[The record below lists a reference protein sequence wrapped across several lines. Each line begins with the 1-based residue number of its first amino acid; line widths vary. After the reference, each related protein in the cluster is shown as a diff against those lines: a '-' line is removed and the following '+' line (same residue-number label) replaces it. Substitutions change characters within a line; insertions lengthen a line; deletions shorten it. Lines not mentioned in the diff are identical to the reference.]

1 MAFSVAVA
9 SGKGGVGKTSIAIN
23 VALSLAKMGYRTCL
37 LDTDFGVA
45 NAHILLGIDPKQN
58 MSDMLQNQASLVDL
72 CTPAPFG
79 LKFISGGSGMVDIL
93 NLDSAARFQIVRS
106 TETLAQ
112 STDILIVDVPAGAS
126 DATLNFVSAADRP
139 LIVLVGEPTSFMDAY
154 SLIKAAFLE
163 ADIKHFYLAVNMAN
177 SEVQAQDHFSR
188 FRDITNRFLDVQ
200 LTYVGHIPYSNALRK
215 SVIERKPIIT
225 RPEPSRE
232 TVAFQ
237 KISKGLLTG
246 PINETNGIRYLGGRN
261 VQENAS

>member
-58 MSDMLQNQASLVDL
+58 MSDMLQNQASLLDL
-72 CTPAPFG
+72 CTPAPCG
-79 LKFISGGSGMVDIL
+79 LRFISGGSGMVDIL

-106 TETLAQ
+106 TEALAQ
-112 STDILIVDVPAGAS
+112 STDVLVVDVPAGAS

-154 SLIKAAFLE
+154 SLIKAAYLE
-163 ADIKHFYLAVNMAN
+163 ANVKHFYLAINMAN
-177 SEVQAQDHFSR
+177 NETQAQDHFAR
-188 FRDITNRFLDVQ
+188 FRDITSRFLDVQ

-215 SVIERKPIIT
+215 SVIERKPIMT
-225 RPEPSRE
+225 RTEASRE

-237 KISKGLLTG
+237 KMAKSLLTG
-246 PINETNGIRYLGGRN
+246 PLNEINGIRYLGAPKA
-261 VQENAS
+261 QETAS

>member
-1 MAFSVAVA
+1 MSFSVAVA

-58 MSDMLQNQASLVDL
+58 MSDMLHNQASLLDL

-106 TETLAQ
+106 TEALAQ
-112 STDILIVDVPAGAS
+112 STDVLIVDVPAGAS

-154 SLIKAAFLE
+154 SLIKAAHLE
-163 ADIKHFYLAVNMAN
+163 AGVNNFSIVVNMASSV
-177 SEVQAQDHFSR
+177 SEAKRHFEK
-188 FRDITNRFLDVQ
+188 FRDTATRFLDVSIS
-200 LTYVGHIPYSNALRK
+200 YSGHLPLSERMRK
-215 SVIERKPIIT
+215 SVVQRKPVSMEPAEL
-225 RPEPSRE
+225 PENQ
-232 TVAFQ
+232 AFM
-237 KISKGLLTG
+237 KISKAIL
-246 PINETNGIRYLGGRN
+246 ETPANSHGGIRFFADSEVMAAGT
-261 VQENAS
+261 

>member
-23 VALSLAKMGYRTCL
+23 IALSLAKMGYRTCL

-72 CTPAPFG
+72 CTSAPFG

-106 TETLAQ
+106 TETLAE

-177 SEVQAQDHFSR
+177 SEAQAQDHFSR

-215 SVIERKPIIT
+215 SVIERKPIMT

-246 PINETNGIRYLGGRN
+246 PVNETNGIRYLGARN
-261 VQENAS
+261 VQESAS